1 MKLFDYRCECGRVRE
16 LPDESP
22 PLCDYCGCQMSRVF
36 TPSYI
41 RVKGGTPNF
50 HGHVK
55 QDVAEE
61 KEREQGIS
69 EWESEQK
76 QRREA
81 MRERKKAKPTSRR
94 SRVTVKGNCITSTAD
109 LTRRPRSNRERNT
122 ATSKII
128 RLPSYRTLTQEER
141 KHDAQAVRKYTE
153 SLAQISIGRQMRL
166 RKRKNGS

>member
-81 MRERKKAKPTSRR
+81 MRERKKADEQAFKSYCEGELHHKHGRPDEAATFKPGE
-94 SRVTVKGNCITSTAD
+94 KYGD
-109 LTRRPRSNRERNT
+109 L
-122 ATSKII
+122 
-128 RLPSYRTLTQEER
+128 
-141 KHDAQAVRKYTE
+141 
-153 SLAQISIGRQMRL
+153 
-166 RKRKNGS
+166 